1 MAVVVPPCKLMN
13 TKPLG
18 AGGQGVFFA
27 LFRLIVFGK
36 GLNGVTYFHVP
47 LTQMTRTYGVIEFHG
62 HFIPFI
68 PLTQFGNLNDVL
80 LCTGTSPCRTAST
93 TERASRFGSKTE
105 ATLAAVE
112 GGVGD
117 EMAGATAAFKGVSP
131 CRTASTTERASR
143 FGSRTEATLAAVEGG
158 VGDEMAG
165 TTAAFKGVS
174 PCRTASTTE
183 RASRF
188 GSRTETTLAAVEG
201 GVGDE
206 MAGAIIDAG
215 TFIPFCAAFT
225 TAEARIPGS
234 IVLITTGGILLGRAA
249 RAAACVSFGTPVI
262 TVLTWAGVLT
272 LDKASETVLVTALVS
287 ASTGRGPV
295 TLAPISAR
303 SFLTF
308 GELKVRGRRE
318 VLLYSSKILRA
329 FVNSSFVKKF
339 LDA

>member
-93 TERASRFGSKTE
+93 TERASRFGSRTE
-105 ATLAAVE
+105 ATLAAVTT
-112 GGVGD
+112 GVGD
-117 EMAGATAAFKGVSP
+117 EMAGAV
-131 CRTASTTERASR
+131 
-143 FGSRTEATLAAVEGG
+143 AT
-158 VGDEMAG
+158 
-165 TTAAFKGVS
+165 FKGVS

-234 IVLITTGGILLGRAA
+234 IVLITTRGILLGRAA